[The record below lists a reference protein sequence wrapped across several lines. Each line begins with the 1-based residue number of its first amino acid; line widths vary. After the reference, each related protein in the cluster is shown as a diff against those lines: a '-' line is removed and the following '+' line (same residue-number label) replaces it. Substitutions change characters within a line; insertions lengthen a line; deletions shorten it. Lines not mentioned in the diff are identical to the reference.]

1 MRTGLTFHNKR
12 SLQTDCDVVRSGQRL
27 VLDEHY
33 VLEQRLGRGGMGDV
47 WAAHRERDGQPV
59 AIKILHPHL
68 LDLVGR
74 VEREAEVLMRL
85 PEGCAP
91 SLFAYGCSENGEI
104 CLVME
109 RLYGEDLARRLTR
122 PHVMPV
128 WEALTIVTGIAH
140 VLDQAHDMGIVHRDL
155 KPSNVFL
162 CESSHSVFTLRVLDF
177 GIAHLT
183 TASMNEPLTHDGEF
197 VGSPGYLAPEQV
209 LDMDCE
215 IGPHT
220 DVFGL
225 AALAYRLFTGHPAFR
240 CRSYAEAAFQAAY
253 SQPARA
259 SGVREDLPES
269 LDEVLGQALSKS
281 PSERPARA
289 GALAAA
295 LADALASTD
304 DAPTLVRP
312 TTQAAFRCT
321 DVARD
326 RGRAAS

>member
-1 MRTGLTFHNKR
+1 M
-12 SLQTDCDVVRSGQRL
+12 RSGQRL

-33 VLEQRLGRGGMGDV
+33 QLEELLGRGGMGDV
-47 WAAHRERDGQPV
+47 WAGHRERDGQPV

-109 RLYGEDLARRLTR
+109 RLYGEDLARRLSR

-128 WEALTIVTGIAH
+128 WDAMAIVTGVAH
-140 VLDQAHDMGIVHRDL
+140 VLDMAHDMGIVHRDL

-162 CESSHSVFTLRVLDF
+162 CENAHSSFTLRMLDF

-183 TASMNEPLTHDGEF
+183 TSPAGEPLTHEGEF

-209 LDMDCE
+209 LDMDYE
-215 IGPHT
+215 IGPQT

-225 AALAYRLFTGHPAFR
+225 AVLAYRLFTGHPAFT
-240 CRSYAEAAFQAAY
+240 CRSFAEAAFQAAY

-259 SGVREDLPES
+259 SGVREELPAS
-269 LDEVLGQALSKS
+269 FDDVLGQALSKT

-295 LADALASTD
+295 LATALSTD

-312 TTQAAFRCT
+312 SAPAAFHC
-321 DVARD
+321 AR
-326 RGRAAS
+326 ASLPLVWKKTALGS